1 MAGLYVCCQVSSP
14 LTCEQAAYARD
25 ALAKGVYNRLFQ
37 WIVRHINS
45 SLARTNHSRSNSS
58 SVTVMGLLD
67 IYGFEVFQTNR

>member
-1 MAGLYVCCQVSSP
+1 MSLHVRWQVSSP
-14 LTCEQAAYARD
+14 LSCEQAAYARD

-45 SLARTNHSRSNSS
+45 SLAQTNHKALGSS